1 VKQAEFDSY
10 PQPAPKPKIDWQTVW
25 DKFSYGLGN
34 LFGIGSGIGVVL
46 GIIGLIAFGITSCTS
61 QSKAAED
68 WALECRQAGNQV
80 IGMTSGVT
88 YCMSETQ
95 VLPEPKT
102 DTWGSFDTVACTA
115 QGGYTGR
122 NVNGNSYSYYCIKGK
137 VISKSP

>member
-1 VKQAEFDSY
+1 MKPAEFDSY
-10 PQPAPKPKIDWQTVW
+10 PQPAPKPKINWQRIREN
-25 DKFSYGLGN
+25 FAIG
-34 LFGIGSGIGVVL
+34 FGSVIGWASGTGVIL

-61 QSKAAED
+61 QSKVAED
-68 WALECRQAGNQV
+68 WALECRKAGNQV

-115 QGGYTGR
+115 QGGYTAR
-122 NVNGNSYSYYCIKGK
+122 NVNGNLYSYYCIKGK